1 MFDPVLLCAEGHL
14 QPFRRRF
21 GRLHRRQKTR
31 PTLEGK
37 GTGAGRRRIDLV
49 GKDRISEKDQVHVEV
64 KVTDVGSYILF
75 GLFFPASIY
84 TSRRLANHVA

>member
-1 MFDPVLLCAEGHL
+1 MFDPVLLCTEGHL

-21 GRLHRRQKTR
+21 GRLHRRQKAR

-49 GKDRISEKDQVHVEV
+49 GKDRISEMDQVQVEV
-64 KVTDVGSYILF
+64 KVTYVGSYILF

-84 TSRRLANHVA
+84 T